1 MLYDRPYM
9 RKSFITNPRGA
20 VDILILILIVTFLFH
35 SITRLFSTYLFDFIY
50 QYFSFSPHGI
60 FKLYLWTPLTYPL
73 LHDGPFHLIMNL
85 LGLYFIGKAVESVV
99 GSTNF
104 WYLSLIG
111 SATGCLFWFFFNTN
125 GEFLVGAS
133 AIVMSCLSY
142 YCLKYPDTPITL
154 LLFFILPCRVKP
166 KWVLVSILV
175 IDTYGFIF
183 NELNGNTGI
192 AHSAHLGGLAGGAFF
207 FLYLQSGRTF
217 PKLIFNSKK
226 SKNFMSQFRPQSI
239 NKSNYKINFSST
251 DAMQEEV
258 DRILDKINASGF
270 GSLTDEEKLTLEK
283 AKGLL

>member
-9 RKSFITNPRGA
+9 RKSFITNPKGA
-20 VDILILILIVTFLFH
+20 VDTLIVILIASFLFH
-35 SITRLFSTYLFDFIY
+35 AICKLFSPYLFDFIY
-50 QYFSFSPHGI
+50 QYFSFSPHGLVSFFI
-60 FKLYLWTPLTYPL
+60 WTPLTYPL

-85 LGLYFIGKAVESVV
+85 LGLYFIGKAVENDV
-99 GSTNF
+99 GTANF
-104 WYLSLIG
+104 LYLSFLG
-111 SATGCLFWFFFNTN
+111 SVTGSLFWFFFNSN

-142 YCLKYPDTPITL
+142 YCLRYPNTSITL

-175 IDTYGFIF
+175 IDIYGFIF
-183 NELNGNTGI
+183 NELNDGSSI

-217 PKLIFNSKK
+217 PKFIFNSKK
-226 SKNFMSQFRPQSI
+226 IRNPINKFRPQ
-239 NKSNYKINFSST
+239 NVDKSNYKINFSPS
-251 DAMQEEV
+251 DAKQEEV

-270 GSLTDEEKLTLEK
+270 GSLTEEEKLTLER

>member
-85 LGLYFIGKAVESVV
+85 LGFYFIGKGVETEI
-99 GSTNF
+99 GTTNF

-111 SATGCLFWFFFNTN
+111 SVSGSLFWFIFNAN
-125 GEFLVGAS
+125 GAFLVGSS

-142 YCLKYPDTPITL
+142 FCLRNPTTPITL
-154 LLFFILPCRVKP
+154 LLFFILPCRIKP
-166 KWVLVSILV
+166 KWIL
-175 IDTYGFIF
+175 IGILLLETYGFIF
-183 NELNGNTGI
+183 NELNNSGGI
-192 AHSAHLGGLAGGAFF
+192 AHSAHLGGLAGGAFVF
-207 FLYLQSGRTF
+207 MFLQSGRSF
-217 PKLIFNSKK
+217 PTLIF
-226 SKNFMSQFRPQSI
+226 
-239 NKSNYKINFSST
+239 KSNKISSAENHYRPSQVSKSSYKINLSRNLT
-251 DAMQEEV
+251 TQEEV
-258 DRILDKINASGF
+258 DRILDKINSSGF
-270 GSLTDEEKLTLEK
+270 GSLTQEEKLTLEK